1 LKLNIRYENPIPMN
15 VFIWSPKPY
24 LQPLHTHTSLEIG
37 CCLQGAGH
45 FYFGEKRYSV
55 KPGDVFIVNHMEPHI
70 AESDPSKPSVY
81 LFLNF
86 EPDIVRQESL
96 DLLLP
101 FAYRPEHF
109 DNRIS
114 AEMDIAIRIRTLME
128 KLHEEFTTRRDG
140 YVTMAKSLLF
150 QLCVELKRYRFGN
163 SSVQDLNRMTKGF
176 RRLQPALELIAHRYA
191 DPLELEDVAAV
202 LCLRPSTAGK
212 LFIHTTGRSWRSHL
226 TEYRMREAKRL
237 LTATDLPVAEI
248 GYQSGF
254 QSLPTFY
261 RLFHGHVGVSPLDY
275 RSSFGEDQMGMTE

>member
-1 LKLNIRYENPIPMN
+1 MKLNIRYENPIPMN

-45 FYFGEKRYSV
+45 FHFGEKRYPV
-55 KPGDVFIVNHMEPHI
+55 KQGDVFIVNHMEPHI
-70 AESDPSKPSVY
+70 AESDPFKPSVF

-86 EPDIVRQESL
+86 DPDIVRQESL
-96 DLLLP
+96 DILLP
-101 FAYRPEHF
+101 FAYRPERF
-109 DNRIS
+109 DNRI
-114 AEMDIAIRIRTLME
+114 AGETDIAIRIRTLME
-128 KLHEEFTTRRDG
+128 KLYEEFMTRRDG

-150 QLCVELKRYRFGN
+150 QLCVELKRYRFGE
-163 SSVQDLNRMTKGF
+163 SSAKELTRMTGGL
-176 RRLQPALELIAHRYA
+176 RRLQPAMELIAHRYA
-191 DPLELEDVAAV
+191 DPLELKDVAAV
-202 LCLRPSTAGK
+202 LGLRPSTAGK
-212 LFIHTTGRSWRSHL
+212 LFIGTTGRGWRSHL

-261 RLFHGHVGVSPLDY
+261 RLFHANVGVSPLDY
-275 RSSFGEDQMGMTE
+275 RSSFRENRIGMT